1 MPKQGQQPIQGEVVK
16 TIRFEG
22 NGGTFADMPDSA
34 LRGAMSQRQST
45 SMWWMDPASR
55 AQVLDGDALSE
66 DAWRIETFYANHGY
80 FNARVRGWDVI
91 TLSEGD
97 PTEEKPPVVEVVGHI
112 VENKPSVVRSI
123 EWEGLG
129 GLKRNKRTKQ
139 IQAFYTGLLKKSAIQ
154 IGDRFTT
161 ANLRSVEDLTLQVLH
176 EKSYGFA
183 TVKSTVDAYP
193 DEHQVD
199 ITVVVERGPS
209 CKFGEV
215 QVEGAFGIPR
225 SLVLEQVTIK
235 EGRAFKA
242 KTLADTQRRLFGLGV
257 FSVVNLVPDLSMREQ
272 QIIPV
277 TLHLAENKYRQVRV
291 GGGFL
296 LENGKQD
303 VHGTA
308 EFEHVNVMNRLWNFT
323 ASVRPGYAWITTL
336 TDVVEDEGAGET
348 ETEAEQSPTAEVDL
362 TLTIPSFPAS
372 GWSLANDV
380 GLEYGVEEGYKF
392 FSPEVGPFLN
402 WAISDKLSVG
412 AGYRLKFFKYYDLEA
427 GEALGQGRFG
437 LNFTN
442 PYVLSTLNQQLIWNT
457 RNHAFFPERGQYMVV
472 ELKEAGGPVGGGF
485 NYLHPDVDLRW
496 FLPIRKVLG
505 YRPRITTAIRLAGG
519 VMLPYSTGLNSGGRD
534 DIPFA
539 ERRVLGGSNTVR
551 GWVRNHLG
559 PYSCDAEA
567 YVGDLDLGKTGDAL
581 ACAGMMGREQVTTA
595 ITPIGG
601 TTYLSGTLEFRKY
614 FLNDMGIALFND
626 WGMVWNELSDL
637 RLTQL
642 VPSAGMGLRYRSPI
656 GAIRL
661 DGAYR
666 FDTEPMFAL
675 EPAFQVHFGLSEA
688 F

>member
-1 MPKQGQQPIQGEVVK
+1 MRGAREQRTEYAALARTREKAVQLVDMGRSMKEPQIQRVFVVFMLLMCGCMHKQGQQPIQGEVVK

-323 ASVRPGYAWITTL
+323 ASVRPGCLDHYA
-336 TDVVEDEGAGET
+336 D
-348 ETEAEQSPTAEVDL
+348 
-362 TLTIPSFPAS
+362 
-372 GWSLANDV
+372 
-380 GLEYGVEEGYKF
+380 
-392 FSPEVGPFLN
+392 
-402 WAISDKLSVG
+402 
-412 AGYRLKFFKYYDLEA
+412 RC
-427 GEALGQGRFG
+427 
-437 LNFTN
+437 
-442 PYVLSTLNQQLIWNT
+442 
-457 RNHAFFPERGQYMVV
+457 
-472 ELKEAGGPVGGGF
+472 GGGRGCGGDGDRGGAESDRRGRPDTH
-485 NYLHPDVDLRW
+485 HPQLSCQ
-496 FLPIRKVLG
+496 
-505 YRPRITTAIRLAGG
+505 RL
-519 VMLPYSTGLNSGGRD
+519 VT
-534 DIPFA
+534 
-539 ERRVLGGSNTVR
+539 
-551 GWVRNHLG
+551 
-559 PYSCDAEA
+559 
-567 YVGDLDLGKTGDAL
+567 
-581 ACAGMMGREQVTTA
+581 RE
-595 ITPIGG
+595 
-601 TTYLSGTLEFRKY
+601 
-614 FLNDMGIALFND
+614 
-626 WGMVWNELSDL
+626 
-637 RLTQL
+637 
-642 VPSAGMGLRYRSPI
+642 
-656 GAIRL
+656 
-661 DGAYR
+661 
-666 FDTEPMFAL
+666 
-675 EPAFQVHFGLSEA
+675 
-688 F
+688 